1 MKPKKAISINGSWV
15 KTGKCR
21 RQALCTFLLDAS
33 LLLVWIVEL
42 QPVAVHNVDTTFT
55 YPSSTISNA
64 GGHMLVNPEL

>member
-1 MKPKKAISINGSWV
+1 
-15 KTGKCR
+15 
-21 RQALCTFLLDAS
+21 
-33 LLLVWIVEL
+33 LVWIVEL